1 MFDLRT
7 PRELSVIAQLAEAH
21 GLEPDEWV
29 NDPEVTLDEALQRS
43 HMLQVA
49 RAIAC
54 ENTAVR
60 ITSTV
65 PLH

>member
-7 PRELSVIAQLAEAH
+7 ARELSVIGQLAEAH
-21 GLEPDEWV
+21 GIDPDEWV
-29 NDPEVTLDEALQRS
+29 NDPKVTLDEALQRS

-54 ENTAVR
+54 ENTTVR
-60 ITSTV
+60 ISSTV
-65 PLH
+65 RT